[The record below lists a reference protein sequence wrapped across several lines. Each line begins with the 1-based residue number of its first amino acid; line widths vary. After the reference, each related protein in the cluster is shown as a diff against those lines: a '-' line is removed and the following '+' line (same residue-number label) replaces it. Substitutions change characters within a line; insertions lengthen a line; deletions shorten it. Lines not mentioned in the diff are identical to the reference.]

1 MEKPSMLSR
10 KWMFRVRHVLEAI
23 ERIRQY
29 TAGMDEAGFAGDQ
42 KTIDA
47 VVRNFQV
54 IGEAAR
60 RVPEEIQGSHPDIPW
75 SVMIGMRHVLVH
87 DYDTVNISTLWL
99 TIQQDLPPLVPKLQR
114 ILKGAQKE

>member
-1 MEKPSMLSR
+1 MSSR
-10 KWMFRVRHVLEAI
+10 KWMFRVRHILEAI

-60 RVPEEIQGSHPDIPW
+60 RVPEEIQCSHPDIPW

-99 TIQQDLPPLVPKLQR
+99 TLQQDLPPLVPKLQR
-114 ILKGAQKE
+114 ILKGAPSP